1 MTGLRH
7 KPPERLSA
15 TFPSM
20 AAFVAAPFS
29 SRCSMSKQ
37 LRHSLVVAVTAALG
51 LAILAPIVHADPQS
65 TMREERARRRA
76 ELGKDKAKQGAAE
89 APPAL
94 YPNAT
99 RQQPETQA
107 SPKLIKH
114 LQDMQA
120 RYEKDDWIGV
130 IAKAE
135 EIAAMPTANTYDK
148 SFAYSMAGNAAA
160 NLDDQNK
167 AAGFFAKAIESNGLD
182 NNSHYS
188 TMYNLVVIQYG
199 EEKYADALATLNK
212 FLAETKSE
220 KPEHLGL
227 RAGILANLD
236 RNDEAAAIYKNLIAK
251 NPDDKR
257 ILMNG
262 VAALQGADKFDE
274 ANVLMEGA
282 YKRGMLTEPRELR
295 ALYVGYMNSQRWD
308 DAQKVIED
316 GIAKGIL
323 QAGPDLAR
331 DYQVLAQ
338 NAYMDDK
345 IPLAITLY
353 SKAAPMA
360 ADGEAYLNL
369 AKVLD
374 YAGKKAEAK
383 AAAKQALE
391 KGVKKPEDANRILAR

>member
-1 MTGLRH
+1 
-7 KPPERLSA
+7 
-15 TFPSM
+15 
-20 AAFVAAPFS
+20 
-29 SRCSMSKQ
+29 MSKQ
-37 LRHSLVVAVTAALG
+37 LRRSLVVAVAFSVGLG
-51 LAILAPIVHADPQS
+51 ACPLTSLAQDAQQGKVVHPVKEPSMSSLNNQNRRDVLDNKERTHKKDAQEAQQPI
-65 TMREERARRRA
+65 
-76 ELGKDKAKQGAAE
+76 
-89 APPAL
+89 

-99 RQQPETQA
+99 RQQPDMKI
-107 SPKLIKH
+107 SPKVMKH

-120 RYEKDDWIGV
+120 RYEKDDWTGV

-135 EIAAMPTANTYDK
+135 EITAMPAANAYDK
-148 SFAYSMAGNAAA
+148 AFAYSMAGNASA
-160 NLDDQNK
+160 NMDDQSK
-167 AAGFFAKAIESNGLD
+167 AASYFAKAVEANGLD

-188 TMYNLVVIQYG
+188 TMYNLVVIQYS
-199 EEKYADALATLNK
+199 EEKYVEALATLDK

-227 RAGILANLD
+227 RAGILANLN
-236 RNDEAAAIYKNLIAK
+236 RNDEAAAIYKALVAK

-257 ILMNG
+257 TLMNA
-262 VAALQGADKFDE
+262 VATLQGADKFDE
-274 ANVLMEGA
+274 ANLLMESA
-282 YKRGMLTEPRELR
+282 YKRGMLTESRELR
-295 ALYVGYMNSQRWD
+295 ALYVGYMNAQRWD

-316 GIAKGIL
+316 GVAKGIL

-331 DYQVLAQ
+331 DYQILAQ
-338 NAYMDDK
+338 NAYVDDK
-345 IPLAITLY
+345 IPMAIALY

>member
-1 MTGLRH
+1 
-7 KPPERLSA
+7 
-15 TFPSM
+15 
-20 AAFVAAPFS
+20 
-29 SRCSMSKQ
+29 MSNQ

-51 LAILAPIVHADPQS
+51 VAMLAPVVAHADPQS

-76 ELGKDKAKQGAAE
+76 ELGKKDKQGQAE
-89 APPAL
+89 AKPAL

-99 RQQPETQA
+99 RQQPDIQA
-107 SPKLIKH
+107 SPKLIKQ

-120 RYEKDDWIGV
+120 RYEKDDWAGV

-135 EIAAMPTANTYDK
+135 EIAALPTANAYDK
-148 SFAYSMAGNAAA
+148 SFAYSMAGNASA
-160 NLDDQNK
+160 NMDDQGK
-167 AAGFFAKAIESNGLD
+167 AAGFFAKAIEANGLD
-182 NNSHYS
+182 NDSHYS
-188 TMYNLVVIQYG
+188 TMYNLVVINYG
-199 EEKYADALATLNK
+199 EEKYAEALATLDK

-227 RAGILANLD
+227 RAGILANLN
-236 RNDEAAAIYKNLIAK
+236 RNEEAAAIYKELVAK

-257 ILMNG
+257 TLMNA
-262 VAALQGADKFDE
+262 VATLQGADKFDE

-282 YKRGMLTEPRELR
+282 YKRGMLTDSRELR
-295 ALYVGYMNSQRWD
+295 ALYVGYMNAQRWD

-316 GIAKGIL
+316 GVAKGIL

-331 DYQVLAQ
+331 DYQILAQ
-338 NAYMDDK
+338 NAYVDDK
-345 IPLAITLY
+345 IPMAIALY
-353 SKAAPMA
+353 AKAAPMA